1 MNPITRLSLV
11 DRSDAD
17 LSIVAQCRLLK
28 VARSTL
34 YYRAAP
40 ASEDDLR
47 LMRRLDEQYLA
58 TPFYGSRRMVSVLRR
73 EGEAVN
79 RKRVRR
85 LMRLM
90 GLEAIYQ
97 KPNTSRRHP
106 EHKVYPYLLRD
117 LVIDRPNQV
126 WCADITYIPLSKGFV
141 YLVAVMDWF
150 SRRVLA
156 WRISIGL
163 DMAFCVE
170 ALQDALD
177 RYGQP
182 EIFNTDQGVQFT
194 SGDFID
200 ELAGRGVRIS
210 MDGKGRFLDNIFI
223 ERLWRSLKYE
233 EVFIKAYASV
243 GEARRGISG
252 WLAFYNDARLHQALG
267 YRTPREMFESTP
279 TCGHVDNASALTTS
293 PQAPHQQQRDS
304 IDIQNVLSSFVA
316 PFVRVGGVA
325 TGGSSL
331 SSPRFLSNGWG
342 PPQCSGS
349 NRWHRRPATLLP
361 EYSRYGA
368 DGDQIGAPAP
378 TPTADA

>member
-1 MNPITRLSLV
+1 MSQITRLSLV

-40 ASEDDLR
+40 VSADDLR

-58 TPFYGSRRMVSVLRR
+58 TPFYGSRRMVAVLRR
-73 EGEAVN
+73 DGEAVN

-90 GLEAIYQ
+90 GIEAIYQ

-126 WCADITYIPLSKGFV
+126 WCADITYIPLAKGFV

-156 WRISIGL
+156 WRLSIGL

-170 ALQDALD
+170 ALQDAMD

-182 EIFNTDQGVQFT
+182 DIFNTDQGVQFT
-194 SGDFID
+194 SGDFIG
-200 ELAGRGVRIS
+200 EPRRAHQHGRQGTVPGQHLHRTPVAQ
-210 MDGKGRFLDNIFI
+210 
-223 ERLWRSLKYE
+223 E

-243 GEARRGISG
+243 GEARGGISR
-252 WLAFYNDARLHQALG
+252 WLAFYNDVRLHQAFG
-267 YRTPREMFESTP
+267 YRTPHSRR
-279 TCGHVDNASALTTS
+279 ASCRASRRFILTLS
-293 PQAPHQQQRDS
+293 PGLRGISDGATTVQRWPIAVS
-304 IDIQNVLSSFVA
+304 CRCS
-316 PFVRVGGVA
+316 PYPVG
-325 TGGSSL
+325 
-331 SSPRFLSNGWG
+331 
-342 PPQCSGS
+342 
-349 NRWHRRPATLLP
+349 PA
-361 EYSRYGA
+361 S
-368 DGDQIGAPAP
+368 
-378 TPTADA
+378 

>member
-1 MNPITRLSLV
+1 MNQITRLSLV

-34 YYRAAP
+34 YWRASP

-47 LMRRLDEQYLA
+47 LMRRLDEQYLV
-58 TPFYGSRRMVSVLRR
+58 TPFYGSRRMVAVLRR
-73 EGEAVN
+73 DGEAVN

-106 EHKVYPYLLRD
+106 EHKVYPYLLRA
-117 LVIDRPNQV
+117 LAIDRPNQV
-126 WCADITYIPLSKGFV
+126 WCADITYIPLAKGFV

-156 WRISIGL
+156 WRLSIGL

-182 EIFNTDQGVQFT
+182 DIFNTDQGVQFT

-200 ELAGRGVRIS
+200 ELAACGVQIS

-243 GEARRGISG
+243 GEARGGISR
-252 WLAFYNDARLHQALG
+252 WLAFYNDVRLHQALG
-267 YRTPREMFESTP
+267 YRTPREMFEAAS
-279 TCGHVDNASALTTS
+279 TCGYVDTASALTTS
-293 PQAPHQQQRDS
+293 PQAPQQQQKDS
-304 IDIQNVLSSFVA
+304 IDDQNVLCSFAAPVA
-316 PFVRVGGVA
+316 RVGDLA
-325 TGGSSL
+325 TGGSL
-331 SSPRFLSNGWG
+331 S
-342 PPQCSGS
+342 
-349 NRWHRRPATLLP
+349 
-361 EYSRYGA
+361 
-368 DGDQIGAPAP
+368 
-378 TPTADA
+378 